1 IGVNANLVIGFS
13 KAVSAGT
20 GNVTIYKVSDD
31 SVVEAID
38 VSSEKVTGGGTTSI
52 TLNPDATLDE
62 GTEYYI
68 LIPSTAFKDA
78 SENIFDGISD
88 ESTWA
93 FTTED
98 VTAPVL
104 SAVTITDL
112 ATTTATVTWTSG
124 EAGSSKVVY
133 STGSSYASTT
143 SETNTSS
150 RVTSH
155 SKGLTGLTRC
165 TTYNYKAVSGDSFAN
180 YATSTSALFT
190 TLGCVGNSAPA
201 AATTTTVTVS
211 GTATSTLTQSGR
223 TLTVSTPENFTAT
236 SSTVVIQIRSQEAT
250 GVLDAVGM
258 PGSLSTAASIV
269 FDVTAIVDDE
279 VELDSFD
286 APVTITYEY
295 TDTDIDG
302 IDESTLSMY
311 HYHDDA
317 WFELDDCSLDMAGN
331 SITCTTP
338 NFSIF
343 GIFGSPPVTAGG
355 SSSIKRG
362 TSIQGQ
368 VRNLIS
374 LGKVAE
380 AAVLKAAWPHLFAES
395 AVAATSV
402 PVSTNITM
410 VRDLEYLM
418 TGDDVRQLQVLLNA
432 NKYALTSSGVGSGGN
447 ETDYFGTLTRTA
459 LSRYQTANGI
469 TPAVGY
475 FGPLTRAQM
484 KSVGIGWW

>member
-1 IGVNANLVIGFS
+1 L
-13 KAVSAGT
+13 K
-20 GNVTIYKVSDD
+20 
-31 SVVEAID
+31 
-38 VSSEKVTGGGTTSI
+38 
-52 TLNPDATLDE
+52 
-62 GTEYYI
+62 
-68 LIPSTAFKDA
+68 
-78 SENIFDGISD
+78 NIFDGISD
-88 ESTWA
+88 ESTWS

-104 SAVTITDL
+104 SAITVTDL
-112 ATTTATVTWTSG
+112 ATTTATITWTSG
-124 EAGSSKVVY
+124 EAGSSKAVY

-155 SKGLTGLTRC
+155 SKALTGLTRC
-165 TTYNYKAVSGDSFAN
+165 TTYNYKAVSGDVFGN
-180 YATSTSALFT
+180 YATSTTALFT

-201 AATTTTVTVS
+201 AATTTTVAVS

-223 TLTVSTPENFTAT
+223 TLTVATPANFTAT

-250 GVLDAVGM
+250 GVLDATGM
-258 PGSLSTAASIV
+258 PNSLSTAATVV
-269 FDVTAIVDDE
+269 FDVKAIVDDE
-279 VELDSFD
+279 VELDTFD
-286 APVTITYEY
+286 SPVTITYDY
-295 TDTDIDG
+295 TDDDIVG
-302 IDESTLSMY
+302 LDESTLSMY

-317 WFELDDCSLDMAGN
+317 WFELDDCSLDMVGN

-343 GIFGSPPVTAGG
+343 GIFGSPPVTASG
-355 SSSIKRG
+355 SSSIKKG
-362 TSIQGQ
+362 TSIKGQ
-368 VRNLIS
+368 VQNLIS

-380 AAVLKAAWPHLFAES
+380 ASALKAAWPHLFAES

-418 TGDDVRQLQVLLNA
+418 TGDDVRQLQVLLNTNGFVLA
-432 NKYALTSSGVGSGGN
+432 ENGVGSVGN
-447 ETDYFGTLTRTA
+447 ETDYFGTLTRSA
-459 LSRYQTANGI
+459 LSRYQSAHEI

-475 FGPLTRAQM
+475 FGPITRAHM
-484 KSVGIGWW
+484 KAAGIAGWW

>member
-1 IGVNANLVIGFS
+1 
-13 KAVSAGT
+13 
-20 GNVTIYKVSDD
+20 
-31 SVVEAID
+31 
-38 VSSEKVTGGGTTSI
+38 
-52 TLNPDATLDE
+52 
-62 GTEYYI
+62 
-68 LIPSTAFKDA
+68 
-78 SENIFDGISD
+78 
-88 ESTWA
+88 
-93 FTTED
+93 
-98 VTAPVL
+98 
-104 SAVTITDL
+104 
-112 ATTTATVTWTSG
+112 
-124 EAGSSKVVY
+124 
-133 STGSSYASTT
+133 
-143 SETNTSS
+143 
-150 RVTSH
+150 
-155 SKGLTGLTRC
+155 
-165 TTYNYKAVSGDSFAN
+165 
-180 YATSTSALFT
+180 
-190 TLGCVGNSAPA
+190 
-201 AATTTTVTVS
+201 
-211 GTATSTLTQSGR
+211 
-223 TLTVSTPENFTAT
+223 
-236 SSTVVIQIRSQEAT
+236 
-250 GVLDAVGM
+250 
-258 PGSLSTAASIV
+258 
-269 FDVTAIVDDE
+269 
-279 VELDSFD
+279 
-286 APVTITYEY
+286 
-295 TDTDIDG
+295 
-302 IDESTLSMY
+302 MY

-459 LSRYQTANGI
+459 LSRYQTANRI